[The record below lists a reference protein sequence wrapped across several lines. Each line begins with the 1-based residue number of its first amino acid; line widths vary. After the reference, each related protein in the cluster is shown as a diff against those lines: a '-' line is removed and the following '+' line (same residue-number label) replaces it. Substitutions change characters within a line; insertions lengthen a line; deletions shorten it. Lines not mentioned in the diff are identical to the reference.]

1 MSEEVKMIQLD
12 EEAYQRLVE
21 IAEQEQ
27 LSPEEAAERIILHH
41 VEKIQK
47 P

>member
-1 MSEEVKMIQLD
+1 MNEEVKTIQLD

-27 LSPEEAAERIILHH
+27 ISPEEAAQKIILTNI
-41 VEKIQK
+41 KK
-47 P
+47 K